1 MTKMLLPMIIRP
13 VVLVALAVLSSA
25 QESPAV
31 RSVLGQPGL
40 VAFWYFHE
48 DAGMPRRALGK
59 APLMLQEMQGPIA
72 HVAEGPFGHALRL
85 REGQWLRIPRADLGP
100 LDIHGRAAQVSVL
113 AWLKREHQG
122 AWQGIAGVW
131 DESRGKRQYCLF
143 LNGRKRTDARTMV
156 REPCKDLFQ
165 GHVSDVGG
173 PTSGEEFCITYAT
186 SGTPVPFTGW
196 QFLAMT
202 YDAREVRLY
211 RNGRFDASQ
220 GSNPFPH
227 PHGLFDGGAEGA
239 DFTVGSVS
247 VKGKPGNFFAGLLGG
262 VAVFDRALTE
272 AEIAVLAKATGL
284 TTP

>member
-1 MTKMLLPMIIRP
+1 MITRIA
-13 VVLVALAVLSSA
+13 VLLVAVALLCA
-25 QESPAV
+25 QEAPAAKT
-31 RSVLGQPGL
+31 VLTQPGL
-40 VAFWYFHE
+40 VAFWDFR
-48 DAGMPRRALGK
+48 DAPGQPRRSLAK
-59 APLMLQEMQGPIA
+59 APLSLQEQQGPIA
-72 HVAEGPFGHALRL
+72 RVDEGPFGHALQL
-85 REGQWLRIPRADLGP
+85 KAGQWLKIPRAELGP
-100 LDIHGRAAQVSVL
+100 LDIHGKTAQVSVL
-113 AWLKREHQG
+113 AWLKRERKD

-131 DESRGKRQYCLF
+131 DESRSKRQYCLF
-143 LNGRKRTDARTMV
+143 LNGAKRTDARTMT

-196 QFLAMT
+196 QFLALT

-211 RNGRFDASQ
+211 RNGRFDASE

-239 DFTVGSVS
+239 EFTVGCVS

-262 VAVFDRALTE
+262 VAVFDRALSA
-272 AEIAVLAKATGL
+272 AEIAELAKATGVSG
-284 TTP
+284 P